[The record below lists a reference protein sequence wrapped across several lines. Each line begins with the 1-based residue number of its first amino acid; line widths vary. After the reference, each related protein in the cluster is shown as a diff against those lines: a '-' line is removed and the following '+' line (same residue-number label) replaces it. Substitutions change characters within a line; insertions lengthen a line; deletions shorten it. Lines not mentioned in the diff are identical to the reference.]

1 MLSDCVKWFCLN
13 SGQILNSI
21 RAGNSD
27 LAKSF
32 FYSLVRQNMTA
43 RNHHYLSQCYLKGF
57 TKGKAKKSKLCVF
70 DLKEKKF
77 FETIPRNVGG
87 IRDFNR
93 VDIEGI
99 DQNHVEQSLAD
110 FEGKAATALKKLE
123 DTKDFSGEVKNL
135 ILNLIALIAVRSP
148 ERREH
153 MRTFEAQ
160 IAEQMMSLTLAS
172 KERWAS
178 QISQLKEDDPFRES
192 NVTYEEAK
200 EFFEGKEY
208 KINVAREHHIHM
220 EMVQV
225 EAMLPLLHGREWVLV
240 EASDE
245 TGPFIT
251 SDNPVSLSWINPDQI
266 PPVFRTSPGFGLK
279 GTQVYFPVS
288 QDLALM
294 GEFAENSGVIK
305 GTLDLVALCNST
317 MLQNVFRQVYAP
329 KLGFKFYGKG
339 GKILE
344 GNRILRELNA

>member
-1 MLSDCVKWFCLN
+1 
-13 SGQILNSI
+13 
-21 RAGNSD
+21 
-27 LAKSF
+27 
-32 FYSLVRQNMTA
+32 MTA

-57 TKGKAKKSKLCVF
+57 TKGKSKKSKLFVF

-93 VDIEGI
+93 VDVDGV
-99 DQNHVEQSLAD
+99 DQNHIEQNLAD
-110 FEGKAATALKKLE
+110 FEGKAATALKRLE

-153 MRTFEAQ
+153 MRKFEAQ
-160 IAEQMMSLTLAS
+160 VVEQMMSLTLAS
-172 KERWAS
+172 KERWEA
-178 QISQLKEDDPFRES
+178 QISQLKEDDPIRES

-200 EFFEGKEY
+200 EFFEEKEY
-208 KINVAREHHIHM
+208 RIDVAREHHIHM

-225 EAMLPLLHGREWVLV
+225 EAILPLLHRREWVLV
-240 EASDE
+240 EASDQ

-251 SDNPVSLSWINPDQI
+251 CDNPVSLSWINPDQV
-266 PPVFRTSPGFGLK
+266 PQFFRASPGFGLP

-294 GEFAENSGVIK
+294 GEFAKNSGVVK
-305 GTLDLVALCNST
+305 GTVDLVALCNST
-317 MLQNVFRQVYAP
+317 ILQNVFRQVYAP
-329 KLGFKFYGKG
+329 KAGFKFYGKG
-339 GKILE
+339 GRILE